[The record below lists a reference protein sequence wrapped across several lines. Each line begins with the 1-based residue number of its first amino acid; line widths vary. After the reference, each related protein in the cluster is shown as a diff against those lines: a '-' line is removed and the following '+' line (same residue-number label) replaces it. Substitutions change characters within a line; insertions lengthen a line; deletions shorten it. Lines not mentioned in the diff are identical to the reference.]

1 MNNAVK
7 NKPKLITLAAGLV
20 ALCVNLFAC
29 RSSQRTVVPP
39 PTESPKPAAQPA
51 KPGPNDAKLVTDR
64 RKGYFDH
71 LRKEHRVK
79 PDGPLENCQSCHA
92 RDTAKAADAKLGQP
106 GRRTPTWLPFHDAC
120 TQCHAAETFQQTA
133 PETLN
138 TNPMCASC
146 HRGGITQNN
155 QALLIDYPGRLN
167 EFGLQGIGGARPG
180 FSHKT
185 HLNAQKMGAEADKA
199 KCSTC
204 HQFDAQ
210 GVRGSFPRHPECFS
224 CHVHQAQQK
233 FGDCGVCH
241 INTALSV
248 TFVRG
253 PETPFKQ
260 FRFRHS
266 PAHLKA
272 ASCDRCHR
280 TAEPESAK
288 RVDILKIST
297 GQGQRHSSACW
308 SCHQQAKEAVCTKC
322 HVTPPAFLSA
332 RIKAGDQANARY
344 ANLLSALTRLQ

>member
-1 MNNAVK
+1 MKNAVTSQY
-7 NKPKLITLAAGLV
+7 KLFILVVGAAV
-20 ALCVNLFAC
+20 FAANLFAC

-39 PTESPKPAAQPA
+39 PAETPKAATQTA
-51 KPGPNDAKLVTDR
+51 KPSGNDAKVVTER

-79 PDGPLENCQSCHA
+79 PDGPLESCATCHA
-92 RDTAKAADAKLGQP
+92 RDTAKPTDAKLNQP
-106 GRRTPTWLPFHDAC
+106 ERRTPTWLPFHDAC
-120 TQCHAAETFQQTA
+120 TQCHAAESFQQTA
-133 PETLN
+133 PDTLN
-138 TNPMCASC
+138 SNPMCASC
-146 HRGGITQNN
+146 HRGGITANN
-155 QALLIDYPGRLN
+155 QALLIGYPARMN
-167 EFGLQGIGGARPG
+167 EFGLEGIGGKRPG

-185 HLNAQKMGAEADKA
+185 HLNAQKMGADADKA

-210 GVRGSFPRHPECFS
+210 GVQGSFPHHAACFA
-224 CHVHQAQQK
+224 CHEHQAQQK

-253 PETPFKQ
+253 PETPFKL

-272 ASCDRCHR
+272 GSCDRCHR
-280 TAEPESAK
+280 TAEPESVK

-297 GQGQRHSSACW
+297 GQGQRHTSACW
-308 SCHQQAKEAVCTKC
+308 SCHQQAKEPVCTKC
-322 HVTPPAFLSA
+322 HVSPPTFLSA
-332 RIKAGDQANARY
+332 WLEPDTHANVRY
-344 ANLLSALTRLQ
+344 ANLFTALTRLQ